1 MAQVFIY
8 KAKDRKGRLLSGSIL
23 ADNPAAVAA
32 HVRDQGYIALQIRAQ
47 NTRSLNAR
55 LQELKKV
62 KLKELAVFARQFATM
77 LTAGIPLTSC
87 LNILIEQTE
96 NSRLKTALQDIYKRV
111 QDGEPLSQALAS
123 YPRIFPSIMYNM
135 IEAGEVGGMLDN
147 VLERLAVHFEKEHK
161 LNEKVK
167 SAMTYPAVVMTLA
180 ILAVIFILTFVLPT
194 FVKMF
199 ADMKIELPLL
209 TRILLALSGAI
220 RDYIFIW
227 PLAILGFI
235 YGLLRAYRTPATR
248 LYIDALLLRLPIIGP
263 LARKIAIA
271 RFSRTLGT
279 LLHGGVP
286 ILLALEVVAKTMGNA
301 AMIQSLNTAKDNV
314 REGLGL
320 AQTLQAS
327 NVFTPMVVQMVAV
340 GEESGSLDS
349 MLEKIADFYE
359 SEVDD
364 MVGRLS
370 SIIEPVIVA
379 FLGIVIGVIIVAI
392 MLPMFDIM
400 SGIGV
405 K

>member
-8 KAKDRKGRLLSGSIL
+8 KAKDRKGRMLSGSIL

>member
-8 KAKDRKGRLLSGSIL
+8 KAKDRKGRMLSGSIL

-135 IEAGEVGGMLDN
+135 MEAGEVGGMLDN

-180 ILAVIFILTFVLPT
+180 ISAVIFILTFVLPT

-209 TRILLALSGAI
+209 TRMLLALSGAI

-227 PLAILGFI
+227 PLAVLGFM

-263 LARKIAIA
+263 LARKVAIA